1 MVREVS
7 TSVTDLR
14 RPQSIRMEVGEDDLT
29 SVEPKRLPQLLG
41 YVLGAIWRRKL
52 LAGILFILGL
62 ATAIGILAI
71 VPKSYHVET
80 KILAQRQQALPMLSR
95 YATAEEPPTYAA
107 SEIIHRIENLRAIA
121 EKTHLVEHYPFP
133 PTPSLMRDEKFA
145 GLASLLDQRLTVRVG
160 EGTLSIGIDW
170 PKGDMAAQL
179 VEAAL
184 QSFLDARRMAELSS
198 IEEAIALLESRA
210 GGLQSNIET
219 METE

>member
-52 LAGILFILGL
+52 LAVILFILGL

-121 EKTHLVEHYPFP
+121 EQTRLSDRYPFAA
-133 PTPSLMRDEKFA
+133 TPSLTKEEK
-145 GLASLLDQRLTVRVG
+145 LASL
-160 EGTLSIGIDW
+160 
-170 PKGDMAAQL
+170 
-179 VEAAL
+179 
-184 QSFLDARRMAELSS
+184 
-198 IEEAIALLESRA
+198 ALLLDKRLSV
-210 GGLQSNIET
+210 T
-219 METE
+219 